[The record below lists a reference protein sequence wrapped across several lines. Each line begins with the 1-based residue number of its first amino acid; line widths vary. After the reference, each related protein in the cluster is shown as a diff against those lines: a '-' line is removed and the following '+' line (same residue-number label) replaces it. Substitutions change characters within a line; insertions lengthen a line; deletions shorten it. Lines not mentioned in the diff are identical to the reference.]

1 MKSVQTL
8 SYLYV
13 SIILLL
19 VNCNKVTYPTNHYV
33 DGNLTTGKNDGTSW
47 SNAWKSF
54 SSINWNQ
61 IQPGDVIYI
70 SGGVDSVVYQEQLN
84 IQTHG
89 SLNKYVTVQ
98 NGLDAGHNGRVII
111 DGNYS
116 RNYGIYIEQGCGS
129 SQVGSWLYVKGIEV
143 KRTRSHGIY
152 LHCSVNNIVI
162 DGCKVTEALG
172 RSIMLI
178 GNDDYYLAENGVCA
192 KDIEIKNCYLESHP
206 DESTTEDDV
215 VYLQMGARINVHHN
229 YIHQQN
235 RQSQNQPPNHM
246 HIDCIQAHVVRN
258 LNIWNNVCVIDSG
271 VYGHA
276 MILGVQSRPGYID
289 SSIIYNNYIYGGGHL
304 AAGGDPSVPELYLR
318 WYGYVNSVEPPTFVY
333 HNTIVTANGGSYPL
347 YHERPAWV
355 KNNIIVQ
362 LGTNGQNPSNYG
374 GSGRPTW
381 QGGYNSSWYNDADYS
396 SHNLVWRDYSGVSFA
411 GNRWRGVGGSPVGT
425 PSGWNDWVNRFGG
438 TGLNSNPQFVNNV
451 RGRNGY
457 IISSTSPVR
466 NAGENLRAF
475 IESKGLPWTDI
486 EGHPRDNTPD
496 IGAFEYSGL
505 LGVENGVQTLDYKLE
520 QNYPNPFNPS
530 TTISF
535 SLPKET
541 YLRLNIYNI
550 LGELVQTLADGTYE
564 AGYHTLNFNAANLA
578 SGMYIYRIESDAFI
592 QVRKMILLR

>member
-1 MKSVQTL
+1 
-8 SYLYV
+8 
-13 SIILLL
+13 
-19 VNCNKVTYPTNHYV
+19 
-33 DGNLTTGKNDGTSW
+33 
-47 SNAWKSF
+47 
-54 SSINWNQ
+54 
-61 IQPGDVIYI
+61 
-70 SGGVDSVVYQEQLN
+70 
-84 IQTHG
+84 
-89 SLNKYVTVQ
+89 
-98 NGLDAGHNGRVII
+98 
-111 DGNYS
+111 
-116 RNYGIYIEQGCGS
+116 
-129 SQVGSWLYVKGIEV
+129 
-143 KRTRSHGIY
+143 
-152 LHCSVNNIVI
+152 
-162 DGCKVTEALG
+162 
-172 RSIMLI
+172 
-178 GNDDYYLAENGVCA
+178 
-192 KDIEIKNCYLESHP
+192 
-206 DESTTEDDV
+206 
-215 VYLQMGARINVHHN
+215 
-229 YIHQQN
+229 
-235 RQSQNQPPNHM
+235 
-246 HIDCIQAHVVRN
+246 
-258 LNIWNNVCVIDSG
+258 
-271 VYGHA
+271 
-276 MILGVQSRPGYID
+276 
-289 SSIIYNNYIYGGGHL
+289 
-304 AAGGDPSVPELYLR
+304 
-318 WYGYVNSVEPPTFVY
+318 
-333 HNTIVTANGGSYPL
+333 
-347 YHERPAWV
+347 
-355 KNNIIVQ
+355 